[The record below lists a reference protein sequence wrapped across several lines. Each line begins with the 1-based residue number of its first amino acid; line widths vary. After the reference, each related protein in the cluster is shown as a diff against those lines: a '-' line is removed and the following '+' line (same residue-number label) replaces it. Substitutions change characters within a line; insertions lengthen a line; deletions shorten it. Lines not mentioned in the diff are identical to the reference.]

1 VLVKGKGLF
10 IWLRNKIQIK
20 SIITKIRNKLGHD
33 KFIHPAARI
42 IVENE
47 KGDILFIERKENDSL
62 GLPAEQ
68 HIPIVHQGP

>member
-47 KGDILFIERKENDSL
+47 KGDILFIDRKDNGSL
-62 GLPAEQ
+62 GLPAGQ